1 MSASVASSL
10 TALLLGVSPVLL
22 TAQGTPPTPVQSPT
36 VTPMAASAVYVRPA
50 PPGELVDVGSGRRIH
65 IECRGPKTEV
75 TVVIEAGLSQFPAHG
90 SYGPSQDSIATF
102 AHVCTYDRAGLGWS
116 DAATLPVTH
125 ERMVDDLH
133 RVLRAKGVTGPLVL
147 VGHSMGGL
155 LVRRYAQ
162 QFPAQVHAV
171 VLLDATPEEMLFTD
185 AAKAERAALVQRI
198 AAGLRGAKAGTPVM
212 ALPAGTA
219 PEVMLSFTPEVLSA
233 VQQEYEAIDRVP
245 DSMRRTGGYGT
256 LGDRPLVV
264 VRRGKVANPDAPA
277 EQRWRAWQEGMLS
290 LSTRSRLVVAE
301 QAGHAIA
308 YEQPSIVADV
318 VRTLLTA
325 K

>member
-1 MSASVASSL
+1 MSALVTRLL
-10 TALLLGVSPVLL
+10 TALVLGVTPVMLQ
-22 TAQGTPPTPVQSPT
+22 AQRTPPTPAQSSTAAPT
-36 VTPMAASAVYVRPA
+36 TPSAVYVRPT
-50 PPGELVDVGSGRRIH
+50 PPGELVDVGNGRRIH
-65 IECRGPKTEV
+65 IECRGPKTDI

-90 SYGPSQDSIATF
+90 SYGPTQDSLATF
-102 AHVCTYDRAGLGWS
+102 THVCTYDRAGLGWS
-116 DAATLPVTH
+116 DAAPLPVTH
-125 ERMVDDLH
+125 DGMVDDLH
-133 RVLRAKGVTGPLVL
+133 RVLRAKALTGPLVL

-185 AAKAERAALVQRI
+185 AAKTERAALVQRI

-212 ALPAGTA
+212 ALPAGTSA
-219 PEVMLSFTPEVLSA
+219 EVMLSFTPEVLAA

-245 DSMRRTGGYGT
+245 DSMRRATAYGM

-264 VRRGKVANPDAPA
+264 VRRGKVASPESPA
-277 EQRWRAWQEGMLS
+277 EQRWRAWQEAMLS
-290 LSTRSRLVVAE
+290 LSTRSRLVVAD

-308 YEQPSIVADV
+308 YEQPGLVADV
-318 VRTLLTA
+318 VRALIRSR
-325 K
+325 

>member
-1 MSASVASSL
+1 MSNSTTSSL
-10 TALLLGVSPVLL
+10 TALLLGVAPALL
-22 TAQGTPPTPVQSPT
+22 SAQGTPPTPVQSPT
-36 VTPMAASAVYVRPA
+36 VTPPAASAVYVRPA
-50 PPGELVDVGSGRRIH
+50 PPGELVDVGNGRRIH
-65 IECRGPKTEV
+65 IECKGPKTDV

-90 SYGPSQDSIATF
+90 SYGPTQDSIATF

-116 DAATLPVTH
+116 DAATVPVTH
-125 ERMVDDLH
+125 DAMVEDLH
-133 RVLRAKGVTGPLVL
+133 RVLRAKALTGPLVL

-162 QFPAQVHAV
+162 QHPAQVRAV

-185 AAKAERAALVQRI
+185 AAKAERTALVQRI
-198 AAGLRGAKAGTPVM
+198 GAGLRGAKAGTPVM

-219 PEVMLSFTPEVLSA
+219 PEVMLSFTPEVLAA

-264 VRRGKVANPDAPA
+264 VRRGKVASPDSPT
-277 EQRWRAWQEGMLS
+277 EQRWRAWQEAMLS
-290 LSTRSRLVVAE
+290 LSTRSRMVVAE

-308 YEQPSIVADV
+308 YEQPSVVAQV
-318 VRTLLTA
+318 VRTLITSR
-325 K
+325 